1 MKREFFLEPKE
12 NLRVADI
19 LSQTELVVLVVLM
32 MAAVVAVGGEAN
44 VENGGEGEDRGEGG
58 SGRQ

>member
-12 NLRVADI
+12 NLRVADM
-19 LSQTELVVLVVLM
+19 SQTELVVLAVLM

-44 VENGGEGEDRGEGG
+44 VENGGEGEDGGERG

>member
-1 MKREFFLEPKE
+1 ML
-12 NLRVADI
+12 A
-19 LSQTELVVLVVLM
+19 VLM

-44 VENGGEGEDRGEGG
+44 VENGGEGEDGGERG